1 MARLDFTVKK
11 QGEQIDGLQKTTND
25 HETRIT
31 TLETQGMGTSEETPT
46 SAQPVEYKVSIP
58 DDIVRKKD
66 LEAAVTKI
74 TERQL
79 TSAGSVTISPM
90 TALEKT
96 DYTKSIQDAIS
107 KKVAEP
113 LSEIKSE
120 LADQNKRLANKVANI
135 QLETENKKLRCGL
148 IILVGW
154 AFIATVVTVWN
165 MIEGHSEMEHLKRV
179 EWLYRWSRINRP
191 DTEEF
196 QDFER
201 RMLSGTK
208 EEREGLKT
216 KIFHLERK
224 APQFQYFR
232 PVDDWQPEPP
242 KEEEAEKSDTDTDG
256 VQTKEEQSPQT
267 TSKPLPHERKSNL
280 TPGEI
285 AAIKAM
291 RANPHI
297 PEDAKPSLPEGYE

>member
-11 QGEQIDGLQKTTND
+11 QGEQIDGLQQTTKD

-31 TLETQGMGTSEETPT
+31 TLETQGMGTSEATQTP
-46 SAQPVEYKVSIP
+46 AQPVEYKVSIP

-66 LEAAVTKI
+66 LDDAVAKI
-74 TERQL
+74 TERQT

-96 DYTKSIQDAIS
+96 DLTKSIQDAVS

-113 LSEIKSE
+113 LSEIKAE
-120 LADQNKRLANKVANI
+120 LADQNKRLANKVTNI
-135 QLETENKKLRCGL
+135 HLAAENKKIRYGL
-148 IILVGW
+148 VLSLGITFMCCV
-154 AFIATVVTVWN
+154 ATVWN
-165 MIEGHSEMEHLKRV
+165 MIDSHSEMEHMKRV

-201 RMLSGTK
+201 RMLNGTK
-208 EEREGLKT
+208 EEREGLRT

-232 PVDDWQPEPP
+232 PVDDWQPELP
-242 KEEEAEKSDTDTDG
+242 KDEEAEKSDIDTDG
-256 VQTKEEQSPQT
+256 VQKEEAQSPQT
-267 TSKPLPHERKSNL
+267 ASKPLPHERKSNM

-285 AAIKAM
+285 QAIKDM

>member
-11 QGEQIDGLQKTTND
+11 QGEQIDGLQQTTKD

-31 TLETQGMGTSEETPT
+31 TLETQGMGTAEETQT

-58 DDIVRKKD
+58 DDIVRKTD
-66 LEAAVTKI
+66 LDDAVTKI
-74 TERQL
+74 TERL
-79 TSAGSVTISPM
+79 PTSADSVTISPM

-96 DYTKSIQDAIS
+96 DFSKSIQDSVS

-120 LADQNKRLANKVANI
+120 LADQNKRLATKVTNI
-135 QLETENKKLRCGL
+135 QLEAENKKLLHGL
-148 IILVGW
+148 MLSLGITFMCCV
-154 AFIATVVTVWN
+154 ATVWN
-165 MIEGHSEMEHLKRV
+165 MIDDHSEMEHLKRV

-191 DTEEF
+191 DTEDF

-201 RMLSGTK
+201 RMLGGTK

-216 KIFHLERK
+216 QIFHLERK

-232 PVDDWQPEPP
+232 PVDDWQPKPP
-242 KEEEAEKSDTDTDG
+242 KEEEAEKSDTDTG
-256 VQTKEEQSPQT
+256 SVQKAEAQPQHSA
-267 TSKPLPHERKSNL
+267 SKPLPHEHKSRL

-297 PEDAKPSLPEGYE
+297 PEDAKPDLPEGYE

>member
-11 QGEQIDGLQKTTND
+11 QGEQIDGLQQTTKD

-31 TLETQGMGTSEETPT
+31 TLETQGMATSPGDHAT
-46 SAQPVEYKVSIP
+46 AQPVEYKVTIP
-58 DDIVRKKD
+58 NDIVRKTD
-66 LEAAVTKI
+66 LDDAVTKI
-74 TERQL
+74 TAHQP
-79 TSAGSVTISPM
+79 TTTGPVSISPM
-90 TALEKT
+90 TVIEQT
-96 DYTKSIQDAIS
+96 NFTKSIQDVVS
-107 KKVAEP
+107 TKVAEP

-120 LADQNKRLANKVANI
+120 LADQNKRLANKIANV
-135 QLETENKKLRCGL
+135 QLEAENKKLRCGL

-165 MIEGHSEMEHLKRV
+165 MIDSHSEIEHLKRV
-179 EWLYRWSRINRP
+179 EWLYRWSRIDEP
-191 DTEEF
+191 HTENF

-216 KIFHLERK
+216 KIFHLERN

-242 KEEEAEKSDTDTDG
+242 KDEEAEKSDTETRST
-256 VQTKEEQSPQT
+256 QKAETQSQQSA
-267 TSKPLPHERKSNL
+267 SKPLPHERKSRL

-285 AAIKAM
+285 QAIKDM

>member
-1 MARLDFTVKK
+1 MAHLDFTVKK
-11 QGEQIDGLQKTTND
+11 QGEQIDGLQKAAKD

-31 TLETQGMGTSEETPT
+31 TLETQGMATSEVTTTPP
-46 SAQPVEYKVSIP
+46 QPVEYKVSIP
-58 DDIVRKKD
+58 DDIVRKTD
-66 LEAAVTKI
+66 LDNAVRKI
-74 TERQL
+74 TVRQP
-79 TSAGSVTISPM
+79 TSSGSITISPM

-96 DYTKSIQDAIS
+96 DFTKIIKDVVS
-107 KKVAEP
+107 KEVAEP
-113 LSEIKSE
+113 LSEMKTDM
-120 LADQNKRLANKVANI
+120 AAQNKLLANKVTNI
-135 QLETENKKLRCGL
+135 QLEDENKNLRR
-148 IILVGW
+148 ILMLSIGISFM
-154 AFIATVVTVWN
+154 ACVVIVWN
-165 MIEGHSEMEHLKRV
+165 MIESSSEIEHLKRV

-191 DTEEF
+191 DSEEF

-201 RMLSGTK
+201 RMLQGPK
-208 EEREGLKT
+208 VEREGLKT

-242 KEEEAEKSDTDTDG
+242 EEEAKKPDTDTHG
-256 VQTKEEQSPQT
+256 GHKGEAKPQQSTTKT
-267 TSKPLPHERKSNL
+267 LPHERKTNL

>member
-1 MARLDFTVKK
+1 MAHLDFTVKK
-11 QGEQIDGLQKTTND
+11 QGEQIDGLQKATKD

-31 TLETQGMGTSEETPT
+31 TLETQGMATSDVTTTPP
-46 SAQPVEYKVSIP
+46 QQVEYKVSIP
-58 DDIVRKKD
+58 DDIVRKTD
-66 LEAAVTKI
+66 LDNAVRKI
-74 TERQL
+74 TERQP
-79 TSAGSVTISPM
+79 TSSGSITISPM
-90 TALEKT
+90 TTLEKT
-96 DYTKSIQDAIS
+96 DFTKAIKDVVS
-107 KKVAEP
+107 KEVAEP
-113 LSEIKSE
+113 LSEMKTDM
-120 LADQNKRLANKVANI
+120 AARNKLLANKVTNI
-135 QLETENKKLRCGL
+135 QLEAENKNLRR
-148 IILVGW
+148 ILMLSIGISFMVC
-154 AFIATVVTVWN
+154 VVIVWN
-165 MIEGHSEMEHLKRV
+165 MIESSSEIEHLKRV

-191 DTEEF
+191 DSEEF

-201 RMLSGTK
+201 RMLQGSK

-242 KEEEAEKSDTDTDG
+242 KEEEAKKPDTDTRDEHKG
-256 VQTKEEQSPQT
+256 ETKPQQST
-267 TSKPLPHERKSNL
+267 TKTLPHKRRTNL

>member
-11 QGEQIDGLQKTTND
+11 QGEQIDGLQQTTKD

-31 TLETQGMGTSEETPT
+31 TLETQGMGTSEATQT
-46 SAQPVEYKVSIP
+46 SAQPVEYKVTIP

-74 TERQL
+74 KERQP
-79 TSAGSVTISPM
+79 TSVGSVTISPM

-96 DYTKSIQDAIS
+96 DYTKSIQDAVS

-113 LSEIKSE
+113 LSEIKAE
-120 LADQNKRLANKVANI
+120 LADQNKRLANKVTNI
-135 QLETENKKLRCGL
+135 QLVAENKKLRQGFMLSFGITLMCC
-148 IILVGW
+148 V
-154 AFIATVVTVWN
+154 ASVWN
-165 MIEGHSEMEHLKRV
+165 MIDSHSEMEHMKRV
-179 EWLYRWSRINRP
+179 EWLYRWSRVNRP

-201 RMLSGTK
+201 RMLNGTK
-208 EEREGLKT
+208 EEREGMKT
-216 KIFHLERK
+216 KIFHLERN

-242 KEEEAEKSDTDTDG
+242 KEEEAEKSDADTRST
-256 VQTKEEQSPQT
+256 QKAAPQPKRSS
-267 TSKPLPHERKSNL
+267 SKPLPHERKSRL

-297 PEDAKPSLPEGYE
+297 PEDAKPTLPEGYE

>member
-1 MARLDFTVKK
+1 MAHLDFTVKK
-11 QGEQIDGLQKTTND
+11 QGEQIDGLQKTTKD

-31 TLETQGMGTSEETPT
+31 TLETQGMATSEAVQIP
-46 SAQPVEYKVSIP
+46 AQPVEYKVSIP
-58 DDIVRKKD
+58 DDIVRKAD
-66 LEAAVTKI
+66 LDDAVKKI
-74 TERQL
+74 TAHQPTTTE
-79 TSAGSVTISPM
+79 AVTISPM
-90 TALEKT
+90 TVLEKA
-96 DYTKSIQDAIS
+96 DYTKTINDVVNNEVS
-107 KKVAEP
+107 EP
-113 LSEIKSE
+113 LSEIKAEIAS
-120 LADQNKRLANKVANI
+120 QNKRVANKVTNI
-135 QLETENKKLRCGL
+135 QLEAENKNLRR
-148 IILVGW
+148 ILMLSIGISFL
-154 AFIATVVTVWN
+154 ACVVVVWN
-165 MIEGHSEMEHLKRV
+165 MIESSSEIEYLKRV

-201 RMLSGTK
+201 RMLNGTK

-216 KIFHLERK
+216 KIFHLERN

-242 KEEEAEKSDTDTDG
+242 KEVEAKKPDNDTHG
-256 VQTKEEQSPQT
+256 EHKVEAKPQQS
-267 TSKPLPHERKSNL
+267 TSKPLPHERKSRL

-297 PEDAKPSLPEGYE
+297 PEDAKPPLPDGYE